1 MSNMR
6 IGKGRGLKLAGL
18 ALALSFLTGTGAAY
32 ASGEGAG
39 LLSGVLSLDV
49 SCGYDGNAKA
59 GRYAPM
65 EISVGN
71 GGEDEFT
78 GVVSIVT
85 MEADE
90 EIYSYE
96 YSVTVEGNGQ
106 EEMEIYVPLGT
117 GSDQVFVSVCNDSG
131 QEMAEKRLKIEASE
145 ETAELFVGLLSDHPE
160 RLAYLDG
167 VGVSFGALRTRAFPI
182 ATEDFPEEERG
193 LDTLDVL
200 VVNDYRLRNLSE
212 QQTRAIMDW
221 VEAGGVMVLGTGD
234 RVDDTLGRFAP
245 ELLDESYDSPQRMEI
260 HPDGDGA
267 MGEIPTETVEVSCV
281 RVSLHGGTV
290 LTADQGFPL
299 LSVAMKEQG
308 IVAVTAYDLGDIEA
322 YGRANSSFVD
332 EMFTDIL
339 GEERI
344 SQLSAYIYGNTG
356 EEYWAVQNA
365 INTGNVE
372 KLPNVGLYML
382 VTAVYIGLAGPGIY
396 LFLKKREMRRYYGTC
411 LTGCAVLF
419 AVILYAMGSKTRFHG
434 TFITYATVKDATGDA
449 VTETTYVNLRNPY
462 SRPYRVE
469 VDPAYA
475 VAPVTRNMYYY
486 GENRKR
492 FTGAEENQ
500 VSVRYGQES
509 TSVAVQDAAAFDSKY
524 FRLTRQEEN
533 VSEEGLTGYLRYY
546 DGQVSGSVTNQYD
559 SDLEDVAVILYGRL
573 VPVGDM
579 KAGETVELDSLES
592 LSAPVNDPYSV
603 ASFLTALS
611 EYEQADINDAGYMR
625 ALERTNLLVFYMQN
639 SLQGYRS
646 EARAVAFRPSGD
658 DEPQEWMKRYDSFG
672 LTMLTSSIEVDSSQD
687 RMRYRSAL
695 LKRASA
701 IQGSYDPTSNMIYSQ
716 EPATVVYSLGGDL
729 DVSRVEF
736 CSVDPVFAGEE
747 DSSWKIF
754 AGDMY
759 MYNHVTG
766 KFDRMEDMVLEE
778 GDLIYY
784 LSPENELTVRFV
796 STDDSGYGWAVL
808 PMPMVTGREI

>member
-1 MSNMR
+1 M
-6 IGKGRGLKLAGL
+6 
-18 ALALSFLTGTGAAY
+18 
-32 ASGEGAG
+32 
-39 LLSGVLSLDV
+39 
-49 SCGYDGNAKA
+49 
-59 GRYAPM
+59 
-65 EISVGN
+65 
-71 GGEDEFT
+71 
-78 GVVSIVT
+78 
-85 MEADE
+85 
-90 EIYSYE
+90 
-96 YSVTVEGNGQ
+96 
-106 EEMEIYVPLGT
+106 
-117 GSDQVFVSVCNDSG
+117 
-131 QEMAEKRLKIEASE
+131 
-145 ETAELFVGLLSDHPE
+145 
-160 RLAYLDG
+160 
-167 VGVSFGALRTRAFPI
+167 
-182 ATEDFPEEERG
+182 
-193 LDTLDVL
+193 
-200 VVNDYRLRNLSE
+200 
-212 QQTRAIMDW
+212 
-221 VEAGGVMVLGTGD
+221 
-234 RVDDTLGRFAP
+234 
-245 ELLDESYDSPQRMEI
+245 
-260 HPDGDGA
+260 
-267 MGEIPTETVEVSCV
+267 
-281 RVSLHGGTV
+281 
-290 LTADQGFPL
+290 
-299 LSVAMKEQG
+299 
-308 IVAVTAYDLGDIEA
+308 
-322 YGRANSSFVD
+322 
-332 EMFTDIL
+332 
-339 GEERI
+339 
-344 SQLSAYIYGNTG
+344 
-356 EEYWAVQNA
+356 
-365 INTGNVE
+365 
-372 KLPNVGLYML
+372 
-382 VTAVYIGLAGPGIY
+382 
-396 LFLKKREMRRYYGTC
+396 
-411 LTGCAVLF
+411 
-419 AVILYAMGSKTRFHG
+419 
-434 TFITYATVKDATGDA
+434 
-449 VTETTYVNLRNPY
+449 
-462 SRPYRVE
+462 
-469 VDPAYA
+469 
-475 VAPVTRNMYYY
+475 
-486 GENRKR
+486 
-492 FTGAEENQ
+492 
-500 VSVRYGQES
+500 
-509 TSVAVQDAAAFDSKY
+509 
-524 FRLTRQEEN
+524 
-533 VSEEGLTGYLRYY
+533 RYY

-603 ASFLTALS
+603 ASFLTGLS